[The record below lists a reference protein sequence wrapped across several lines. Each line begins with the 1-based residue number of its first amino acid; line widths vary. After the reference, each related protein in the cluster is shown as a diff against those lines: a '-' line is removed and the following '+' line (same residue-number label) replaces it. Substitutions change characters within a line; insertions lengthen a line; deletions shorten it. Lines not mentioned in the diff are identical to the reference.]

1 MKHRII
7 CQALLLLFALT
18 LQAQSSVSDINR
30 IKRDKDYLYGE
41 ATLNSKEAALK
52 LAYELLEV
60 EIKNW
65 ATQKSA
71 DISTVLAK
79 HINDYAD
86 TIILPRGNM
95 IRAFAFVKTSNLK
108 AIKGKDMAVKIEKQE
123 KKEKQ
128 KAEPVVEEA
137 KPTPVEEPVEEKAEP
152 VAEETKPA
160 PVEEPVEENTEPA
173 VEETKPAPVEEPV
186 EEKTEPVVE
195 EAKPTPVEPVKTEE
209 EKVLERV
216 LAITSFYDLEKT
228 IKPLKEAGK
237 IAGYGKYTTM
247 SDPANS
253 YLIVY
258 DQQANIK
265 AVLGKGTS
273 SRKNLKTGLDD
284 SEKNY
289 HGCGAIWFKVK

>member
-137 KPTPVEEPVEEKAEP
+137 KPTPVE
-152 VAEETKPA
+152 
-160 PVEEPVEENTEPA
+160 
-173 VEETKPAPVEEPV
+173 
-186 EEKTEPVVE
+186 
-195 EAKPTPVEPVKTEE
+195 PVKTEE